1 MVTPA
6 SAKVNYT
13 YFFHRYHNYSM
24 FRDVPE
30 YSMFLVLSTDMQ
42 ISFEMSDSYVNTLN
56 MADFNLILRAI
67 QGDIN

>member
-1 MVTPA
+1 
-6 SAKVNYT
+6 
-13 YFFHRYHNYSM
+13 M

-67 QGDIN
+67 QGDINWFKLIHVEWFIKVRNLLWCAF